1 MSVLPLPA
9 LDERRCVSCGAC
21 IRVCPTDCLEMKGP
35 LPWLPRPADCVQCAL
50 CVAVCPADA
59 VRLVE
64 SA

>member
-1 MSVLPLPA
+1 MRELPA
-9 LDERRCVSCGAC
+9 LDETRCTGGGDCVS
-21 IRVCPTDCLEMKGP
+21 VCPAECLEMVGT